1 MRHLLR
7 FYSGEGVPTMVFRSE
22 SGGVESLVLGGEQDI
37 SFSDR
42 LACIGFRTPDGYC
55 SCPNSA
61 IHTRQCPTCSALDI
75 SRAYTVGDFS
85 GYPALYEEA
94 KSKEYVLYLA
104 GFGQDIVK
112 CGVTRKERFENRMR
126 EQGAD
131 FGAIVA
137 TYLGPD
143 EVYGAEAMLQSRFN
157 FANSVRL
164 AQKIR
169 RLEFD
174 TGIARENFKEAL
186 GIVSASGIFTSF
198 SPKTA
203 DFSQDYPRVK
213 KPQETH
219 SILGEILGAKGEIL
233 LFKSE
238 SGRHFAVNMRKKTG
252 TFF

>member
-7 FYSGEGVPTMVFRSE
+7 FYSGEGVPTMIFRSE
-22 SGGVESLVLGGEQDI
+22 SGGVESLGLSGEQDI

-42 LACIGFRTPDGYC
+42 LACIGYKAPGSYVA
-55 SCPNSA
+55 CPNGA
-61 IHTRQCPTCSALDI
+61 IHTRQCPTCAARDV

-94 KSKEYVLYLA
+94 KSQEYVLYLA

-157 FANSVRL
+157 FSNAVRL
-164 AQKIR
+164 SQKLR

-174 TGIARENFKEAL
+174 IGAARDNFSGAVKLVEN
-186 GIVSASGIFTSF
+186 SGAVPQFEPQII
-198 SPKTA
+198 
-203 DFSQDYPRVK
+203 DFSGFYPLTRH
-213 KPQETH
+213 PQETH
-219 SILGEILGAKGEIL
+219 AIIGEVLGAKGEIL
-233 LFKSE
+233 IFKS
-238 SGRHFAVNMRKKTG
+238 GLGKQFAVNMRKKVG
-252 TFF
+252 CYF